1 MDELTKQR
9 ALLKK
14 EDLLELARKVGVD
27 PQRVALANQFEHFR
41 DVLDANQRRFER
53 LHASNTP
60 SVLFNARAPKAA
72 LGAITAT
79 DLEREFIGA
88 SARGS
93 DKLERGTP
101 VAALAD
107 AFDAEAMSAAQ

>member
-41 DVLDANQRRFER
+41 DAIDANQRRFER

-60 SVLFNARAPKAA
+60 SVLFNARSPKVA

-79 DLEREFIGA
+79 DLEREYQDAYGRAI
-88 SARGS
+88 
-93 DKLERGTP
+93 DKLDRGT
-101 VAALAD
+101 
-107 AFDAEAMSAAQ
+107 